1 MLLWQPLRAMVY
13 VRKVGKSVLPRI
25 SCFYYSRDHQNHEA
39 SQDSVLVHS
48 MEFAS
53 QQDTW
58 RSLSCLTDSTEQSA
72 PINFI
77 MSNRVR
83 SVLCIAIFLLKKVVE
98 CKEWSKIQLE
108 WGGVIYTNARKKGS
122 GTPFQL
128 GSLWGRTSGT
138 AFSRS
143 FTIILLVLCGRSNLT
158 WLWCI
163 YYHLCTAYFEDV
175 WLLYQ

>member
-1 MLLWQPLRAMVY
+1 
-13 VRKVGKSVLPRI
+13 
-25 SCFYYSRDHQNHEA
+25 
-39 SQDSVLVHS
+39 VHS

-98 CKEWSKIQLE
+98 CKEWSKICLE
-108 WGGVIYTNARKKGS
+108 WGGVIYTNARKKRFWNAI
-122 GTPFQL
+122 PAWFL
-128 GSLWGRTSGT
+128 VRENLRNRVL
-138 AFSRS
+138 ARS
-143 FTIILLVLCGRSNLT
+143 FTIIPLVLCGHSNLT

-163 YYHLCTAYFEDV
+163 YYHLCTAYFEDI